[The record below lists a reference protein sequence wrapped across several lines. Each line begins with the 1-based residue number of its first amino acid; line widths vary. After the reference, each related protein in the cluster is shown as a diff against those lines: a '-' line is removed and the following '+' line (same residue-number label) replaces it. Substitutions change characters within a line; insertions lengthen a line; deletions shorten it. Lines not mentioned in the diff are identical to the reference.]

1 MVAVQSNR
9 SRIVLV
15 SGSNRRPNCNHR
27 INGILQTIMPAIKT
41 HHSITVAY
49 SRQVCAFTDL
59 EFGLFIFFKFVFLGI
74 SKMRLNC
81 SRPACINGATC
92 ALCAVIAM

>member
-41 HHSITVAY
+41 HHSITVDTVVRFVHLQIWN
-49 SRQVCAFTDL
+49 SDF
-59 EFGLFIFFKFVFLGI
+59 LFFLN
-74 SKMRLNC
+74 SYF
-81 SRPACINGATC
+81 
-92 ALCAVIAM
+92 